1 MTNRFIILIVLFSFG
16 CNKKKLFTQLEESQ
30 TNILFNNLIT
40 ESDSMNILDY
50 EYLYNGGGVA
60 ISDFNGDGLEDIFF
74 TGNMVSN
81 KLYLNKGEWSFDD
94 VSEVSGIEA
103 NNKWSSGVNVV
114 DINLDGRLDIYIS
127 TSTFEPDSLRSNV
140 LFINRGN
147 NAKGI
152 PLFVD
157 KAYDYGLADMSH
169 NINSSFF
176 DYDNDG
182 DLDIYLL
189 INKMDKYKQP
199 NQYRKKLID
208 GTSSKN
214 DKLLRNDYD
223 DNLGHPYFTDVTREA
238 GILIEGYGLGISV
251 SDINKD
257 GWKDVFV
264 SNDYLTNDLLWINN
278 KDGTFTDRASE
289 YFKHTSYSSMGN
301 NIVDFNNDGN
311 NEIIELDMMPDDNY
325 RRKTM
330 LTENN

>member
-103 NNKWSSGVNVV
+103 NNRWSSGVNVV

-140 LFINRGN
+140 LFINQGN
-147 NAKGI
+147 NAKGA

-157 KAYDYGLADMSH
+157 KAHDYGLADMSH

-182 DLDIYLL
+182 DLDVYLL

-199 NQYRKKLID
+199 NQYRKKVLMVH
-208 GTSSKN
+208 
-214 DKLLRNDYD
+214 LLKM
-223 DNLGHPYFTDVTREA
+223 
-238 GILIEGYGLGISV
+238 IS
-251 SDINKD
+251 
-257 GWKDVFV
+257 F
-264 SNDYLTNDLLWINN
+264 
-278 KDGTFTDRASE
+278 
-289 YFKHTSYSSMGN
+289 
-301 NIVDFNNDGN
+301 
-311 NEIIELDMMPDDNY
+311 
-325 RRKTM
+325 
-330 LTENN
+330 